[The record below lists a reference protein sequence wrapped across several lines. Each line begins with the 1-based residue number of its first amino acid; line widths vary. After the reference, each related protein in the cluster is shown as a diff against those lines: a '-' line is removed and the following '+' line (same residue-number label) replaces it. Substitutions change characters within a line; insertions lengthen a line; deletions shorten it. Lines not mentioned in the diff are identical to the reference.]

1 MRLTTR
7 LTGKVNEIELSV
19 NDESRRQMPGRVISY
34 PYDTSEND
42 DTSEDEKLSIII
54 IFDEVTVEN
63 TQFMLAINS

>member
-1 MRLTTR
+1 MR
-7 LTGKVNEIELSV
+7 LTGKVNKIELSV
-19 NDESRRQMPGRVISY
+19 NDEIRRQMPGRVISS

-42 DTSEDEKLSIII
+42 DTSEYKKLSIII

>member
-1 MRLTTR
+1 MR

-34 PYDTSEND
+34 PYDASEND
-42 DTSEDEKLSIII
+42 DTSENEKLSIII